1 MSRREA
7 ILNVLLQNKTCY
19 QFLPLLRRRACDVMA
34 SAHSSLFL
42 SAFTPT
48 SIWVTLFA
56 SADGELSAYSMKLA
70 FVNCR
75 LVSVVA
81 LCQQ

>member
-1 MSRREA
+1 
-7 ILNVLLQNKTCY
+7 
-19 QFLPLLRRRACDVMA
+19 MA

-75 LVSVVA
+75 LVSLVVLYKKGQDMNA
-81 LCQQ
+81 IDRA